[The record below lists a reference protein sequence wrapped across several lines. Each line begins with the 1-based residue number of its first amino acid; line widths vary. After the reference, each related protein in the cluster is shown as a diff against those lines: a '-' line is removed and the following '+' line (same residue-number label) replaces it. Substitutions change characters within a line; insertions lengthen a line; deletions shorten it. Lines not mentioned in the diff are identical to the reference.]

1 MKNSNIYNA
10 YCFVIPILII
20 GLSLGYTSFLLSLVA
35 LLPLLFLVDR
45 HSVGF
50 FLLMYGGPLGG
61 VIREM
66 YPSVPIYGLILQ
78 VIGIFLMW
86 DLVIDLIQK
95 NARAIW
101 GVIGVLLLFGFFY
114 FIGPKDEFANNKYMV
129 MIIHGTLMVLG
140 YYAFNR
146 SSKINVEGLC
156 QILFVSTICMFA
168 FCIDKYKI
176 IPGGIADYNWFR
188 TQCLQH
194 YGKYATGEPMLI
206 SYQPIGMMALFAVAI
221 YLSQVK
227 MNLGKALFYTMCAFQ
242 LTMVSGARQAIF
254 GVFVVIALRLVV
266 FRAANI
272 DNKHFFKKLLL
283 SSIGL
288 VVVFAVMFLYMSRL
302 SSDVVV
308 DTVSEGD
315 DGRQLLY
322 LEALAIFRNSP
333 ILGAGIGGFNA
344 ITDDGWPHNFIL
356 ELLCE
361 TGMVGTGLFVLI
373 VAYSLYKRKAG
384 LMHITSTGQFY
395 FLFLAA
401 LFVRVMVS
409 SDLSESIELFSAVF
423 ALSSSQLLVNKRK
436 KIRATYNEILA
447 H

>member
-1 MKNSNIYNA
+1 M
-10 YCFVIPILII
+10 
-20 GLSLGYTSFLLSLVA
+20 LV
-35 LLPLLFLVDR
+35 
-45 HSVGF
+45 
-50 FLLMYGGPLGG
+50 
-61 VIREM
+61 
-66 YPSVPIYGLILQ
+66 Q
-78 VIGIFLMW
+78 
-86 DLVIDLIQK
+86 
-95 NARAIW
+95 
-101 GVIGVLLLFGFFY
+101 VIGVLLLFGFFY